1 MANKIEQERAAIEA
15 DEKRLAERRKKLL
28 EREQSERSKLIAK
41 SVLGKL
47 DQDRLEKL
55 LDRMKDLGVDEVES
69 RLSA

>member
-1 MANKIEQERAAIEA
+1 MANKIEWERAAIEA

-28 EREQSERSKLIAK
+28 EREQSERSKLINK

>member
-1 MANKIEQERAAIEA
+1 MANKIERERAAIEA

-28 EREQSERSKLIAK
+28 EREQSERSKLINK